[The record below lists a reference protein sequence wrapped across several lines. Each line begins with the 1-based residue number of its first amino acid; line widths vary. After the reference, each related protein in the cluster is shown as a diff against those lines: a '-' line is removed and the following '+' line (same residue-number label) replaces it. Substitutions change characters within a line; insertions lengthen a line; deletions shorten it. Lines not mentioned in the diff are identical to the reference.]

1 MGRLDAQVAVVTGGS
16 SGIGRAIALALAAEG
31 ADVVVNYARSETR
44 AREVAEQLSLV
55 ATMATW
61 RPGMATVGVRDL
73 KNRLT
78 HYLGRAKRGE
88 EVVVTERGRPV
99 AILASIGSIQKPQSL
114 QAHLAKLAA
123 GGLVILPTAKRLAR
137 VRRVRV
143 SGQPVSRTIL
153 EDRR

>member
-1 MGRLDAQVAVVTGGS
+1 
-16 SGIGRAIALALAAEG
+16 
-31 ADVVVNYARSETR
+31 
-44 AREVAEQLSLV
+44 
-55 ATMATW
+55 MATW
-61 RPGMATVGVRDL
+61 RSAMATVGVRDL

-99 AILASIGSIQKPQSL
+99 AILASVGSIQRPQSREA
-114 QAHLAKLAA
+114 QLAKLAA
-123 GGLVILPTAKRLAR
+123 SGLVILPTARRLTR

>member
-1 MGRLDAQVAVVTGGS
+1 MS
-16 SGIGRAIALALAAEG
+16 
-31 ADVVVNYARSETR
+31 
-44 AREVAEQLSLV
+44 
-55 ATMATW
+55 
-61 RPGMATVGVRDL
+61 TVGVREL

-99 AILASIGSIQKPQSL
+99 AILQSIHAVEAPKSL
-114 QAHLAKLAA
+114 DARLAKLAA
-123 GGLVILPTAKRLAR
+123 NGLVTLPSGKLLKR

-143 SGQPVSRTIL
+143 PGPPVSRTII

>member
-1 MGRLDAQVAVVTGGS
+1 
-16 SGIGRAIALALAAEG
+16 
-31 ADVVVNYARSETR
+31 
-44 AREVAEQLSLV
+44 
-55 ATMATW
+55 MA
-61 RPGMATVGVRDL
+61 MVGVRDL

-99 AILASIGSIQKPQSL
+99 AILTSIGSIEKPHSL
-114 QAHLAKLAA
+114 QAQLAKLAA
-123 GGLVILPTAKRLAR
+123 SGLVILPTARRLAR

-143 SGQPVSRTIL
+143 PGQPVSRTIL

>member
-1 MGRLDAQVAVVTGGS
+1 
-16 SGIGRAIALALAAEG
+16 
-31 ADVVVNYARSETR
+31 
-44 AREVAEQLSLV
+44 
-55 ATMATW
+55 
-61 RPGMATVGVRDL
+61 MATVGVRDL

-99 AILASIGSIQKPQSL
+99 AILASIGSVEKPQSL
-114 QAHLAKLAA
+114 QAQLAKLAA
-123 GGLVILPTAKRLAR
+123 SGLVILPTAKRLTR

>member
-1 MGRLDAQVAVVTGGS
+1 M
-16 SGIGRAIALALAAEG
+16 
-31 ADVVVNYARSETR
+31 
-44 AREVAEQLSLV
+44 
-55 ATMATW
+55 
-61 RPGMATVGVRDL
+61 
-73 KNRLT
+73 
-78 HYLGRAKRGE
+78 
-88 EVVVTERGRPV
+88 

>member
-1 MGRLDAQVAVVTGGS
+1 MS
-16 SGIGRAIALALAAEG
+16 
-31 ADVVVNYARSETR
+31 
-44 AREVAEQLSLV
+44 
-55 ATMATW
+55 
-61 RPGMATVGVRDL
+61 TVGVREL

-99 AILASIGSIQKPQSL
+99 AVLQSIDALGALVSPEGR
-114 QAHLAKLAA
+114 LAKLASS
-123 GGLVILPTAKRLAR
+123 GLVTLPSGERLRR

-143 SGQPVSRTIL
+143 AGIPVSRTIV

>member
-1 MGRLDAQVAVVTGGS
+1 
-16 SGIGRAIALALAAEG
+16 
-31 ADVVVNYARSETR
+31 
-44 AREVAEQLSLV
+44 
-55 ATMATW
+55 
-61 RPGMATVGVRDL
+61 MATVGVRDL

-99 AILASIGSIQKPQSL
+99 AILASIQAVEKPQSL
-114 QAHLAKLAA
+114 QAQLAKLGAS
-123 GGLVILPTAKRLAR
+123 GLVILPTGKRLAR
-137 VRRVRV
+137 VHRVRV